1 MNKLLLAVAL
11 AASCVGCLNEN
22 AKTVKENTAPESVD
36 AIPEDS
42 ATEETVINTA
52 DRNKQSKSSE
62 KSSEKSSAELSSGTS
77 GAKSKNIFKSYQDS
91 AIQKQVRLELTQ
103 IESALK
109 AFYLNTGKRPT
120 DISDLVRCPE
130 TMTTKEWRGP
140 YLADEKILKDPWANP
155 YKLVV
160 ADKEI
165 STNRFT
171 ISSSGPNGI
180 AGDGDDITNKL
191 Q

>member
-1 MNKLLLAVAL
+1 MNKLLLAIAL

-62 KSSEKSSAELSSGTS
+62 KSSAELPSGTS
-77 GAKSKNIFKSYQDS
+77 RAKSKNIFKFYQDS